1 MRPRRFNRAAADDRW
16 LRLTAVVGLATFV
29 VGVYVVIVVG
39 GGVLVGHTGS
49 PSVGLSV
56 IATAVVALGFERA
69 WRWAQ
74 TAASGLFGRSPTS
87 PYDVLSRFSETVGGG
102 YPTEDLPA
110 RVVRLLAEGT
120 SAEWAQVWLSV
131 HGRLQ
136 LAASW
141 PVDAV
146 ATDVPPKPSPG
157 ARDLSGERR
166 RAISVRHGGQAYG
179 VFRLQERD
187 GHALSS
193 VEERLFTGL
202 AAQAGLVLRLVGLR
216 AELAARHHELAV
228 RASELQRSRDR
239 LIAAQDEERR
249 RLERDIHDG
258 AQQHLFALA
267 VNLRVVETVA
277 AKDPARAAGILHA
290 QADAARQAIETLSQ
304 LSRGMYP
311 RQLAD
316 AGLAAALRAGVTGT
330 AVAVEIVDESSQ
342 RLPDDVE
349 AALYFFAMEAI
360 QNAAKHA
367 QASLITVRLETGD
380 TASTVTVADDGVGF
394 ATGVNGTG
402 LGGSGLSNMRA
413 RIDAVGGSVDFA
425 STPGGGTRVVATV
438 PVADRELV
446 G

>member
-1 MRPRRFNRAAADDRW
+1 MRPRRSQRAAADDRW
-16 LRLTAVVGLATFV
+16 VRLTAVVALAAFV

-39 GGVLVGHTGS
+39 GGVLLGQTGS
-49 PSVGLSV
+49 PSVALSV

-74 TAASGLFGRSPTS
+74 AAAARLLGRSTTS

-102 YPTEDLPA
+102 DPTEDLPA
-110 RVVRLLAEGT
+110 RMVRLLAEGT
-120 SAEWAQVWLSV
+120 NAEWAQLWLTMR
-131 HGRLQ
+131 GRLV

-141 PVDAV
+141 PVDAA
-146 ATDVPPKPSPG
+146 ATNIPPRPASG
-157 ARDLSGERR
+157 TRDLGGEGR

-216 AELAARHHELAV
+216 TELAARHEELAA
-228 RASELQRSRDR
+228 RAAELQLSRDR
-239 LIAAQDEERR
+239 LIAAQDDERR

-258 AQQHLFALA
+258 AQQHLVALA

-277 AKDPARAAGILHA
+277 AKDPPRAAGILHA
-290 QADAARQAIETLSQ
+290 QAAAARGAIDTLSQ

-316 AGLAAALRAGVTGT
+316 AGLATALRAGVTGT
-330 AVAVEIVDESSQ
+330 AVAVEIVDESSR

-380 TASTVTVADDGVGF
+380 TTSTVTVADDGVGF
-394 ATGVNGTG
+394 ATAQHGAGPGGSVVGGSG
-402 LGGSGLSNMRA
+402 LGGSGLSNMRD

-425 STPGGGTRVVATV
+425 STPG
-438 PVADRELV
+438 
-446 G
+446 